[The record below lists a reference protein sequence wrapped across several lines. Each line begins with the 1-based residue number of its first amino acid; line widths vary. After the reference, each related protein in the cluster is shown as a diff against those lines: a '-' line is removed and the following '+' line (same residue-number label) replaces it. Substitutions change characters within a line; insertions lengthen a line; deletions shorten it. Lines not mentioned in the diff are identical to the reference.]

1 MINKKL
7 LSAAGGLALA
17 LGAAACNTDKLTNL
31 NENPNNPVNVPIGS
45 LFTNA
50 TASAVAGY
58 FAAFEDLRGGEVLT
72 QHVAEVQYPDEDRY
86 TRLTGGS
93 TTTWYDNPYVRELE
107 DFQKVVER
115 GTAASQPGYSAPALV
130 MRTWRFGYLTDTWGD
145 IPYFDA
151 LKGSPT
157 ADPTTLKPKY
167 DAQKD
172 IYADFFV
179 VLAKASADL
188 ETAKTATNPGD
199 FGLSDLIYGGNL
211 LKWQRFSNSLRA
223 RYALRLA
230 SKDPATAS
238 TQLAAAFAAPGGIMV
253 SNADNAELKWPG
265 DGIYNNP
272 WAVNF
277 ATRDDHRISR
287 VLMEVLKTTN
297 DPRLPIYAQPAA
309 SDGQYRGAPNGVTH
323 AVGAQYLSTT
333 SRPGAV
339 FYPGATAYGYFGG
352 GGNAFPSVLMTYAEV
367 AFIQA
372 EAANRG
378 LGGLTPAQAAAF
390 YNAGVTASIAQWG
403 GSSTDATTF
412 LAQANVAYVPGT
424 PGLTRIAQQKWVAL
438 FTDGTQAWA
447 EWRRTCV
454 PQTVQ
459 PGPSASKANVPRRL
473 QYSTTEYSVNGDNVQ
488 AAIDRQGPDVF
499 ETRMYWDS
507 NPQADPRWF
516 AGCGVRGVAPMPA
529 P

>member
-1 MINKKL
+1 
-7 LSAAGGLALA
+7 
-17 LGAAACNTDKLTNL
+17 
-31 NENPNNPVNVPIGS
+31 
-45 LFTNA
+45 
-50 TASAVAGY
+50 
-58 FAAFEDLRGGEVLT
+58 
-72 QHVAEVQYPDEDRY
+72 
-86 TRLTGGS
+86 
-93 TTTWYDNPYVRELE
+93 
-107 DFQKVVER
+107 
-115 GTAASQPGYSAPALV
+115 
-130 MRTWRFGYLTDTWGD
+130 
-145 IPYFDA
+145 
-151 LKGSPT
+151 
-157 ADPTTLKPKY
+157 
-167 DAQKD
+167 
-172 IYADFFV
+172 
-179 VLAKASADL
+179 
-188 ETAKTATNPGD
+188 
-199 FGLSDLIYGGNL
+199 
-211 LKWQRFSNSLRA
+211 
-223 RYALRLA
+223 
-230 SKDPATAS
+230 
-238 TQLAAAFAAPGGIMV
+238 MV

-287 VLMEVLKTTN
+287 VLMEVLKTNN

-352 GGNAFPSVLMTYAEV
+352 GGNAFPSILMTYAEV

-372 EAANRG
+372 EAAARS
-378 LGGLTPAQAAAF
+378 LGGLTPAQAAGF
-390 YNAGVTASIAQWG
+390 YNAGVTASITQWG
-403 GSSTDATTF
+403 GTSTDATTF
-412 LAQANVAYVPGT
+412 LAQAGVAYVPGT

-438 FTDGTQAWA
+438 FTDGTQAWT

-473 QYSTTEYSVNGDNVQ
+473 QYSTTEYSVNGSNVD
-488 AAIDRQGPDVF
+488 AAIARQGADVF

-516 AGCGVRGVAPMPA
+516 AGCGVRGVAPAPA